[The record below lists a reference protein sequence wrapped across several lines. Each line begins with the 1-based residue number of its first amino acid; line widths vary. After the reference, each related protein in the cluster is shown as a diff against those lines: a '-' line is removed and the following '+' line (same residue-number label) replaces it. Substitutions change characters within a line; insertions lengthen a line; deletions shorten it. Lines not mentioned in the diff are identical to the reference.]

1 MTIASELYGSTDIPM
16 HGVSDVVTI
25 SATGTNEAT
34 IDLTRD
40 LAKVELTAVTLNMN
54 YLDGE
59 GKRYGDYISGT
70 ASFKFLSASKTLQLK
85 LLIIHIQTQEQPL
98 MPILQYFRWSWKQLV
113 MGYFFY
119 KNIRKYF

>member
-1 MTIASELYGSTDIPM
+1 M

-70 ASFKFLSASKTLQLK
+70 ASFKFLSASINSAAQAVNYTYSNAGAA
-85 LLIIHIQTQEQPL
+85 TYADPSV
-98 MPILQYFRWSWKQLV
+98 F
-113 MGYFFY
+113 
-119 KNIRKYF
+119 